1 MTSWERRLTK
11 SPKSGPPKIRL
22 PRSKQSGGPI
32 GPKQGDKSYDR
43 KRTREEL
50 EREIESSGVE
60 NDGAEKK

>member
-1 MTSWERRLTK
+1 MRSRKERVSK
-11 SPKSGPPKIRL
+11 SRKDRPPKIRL
-22 PRSKQSGGPI
+22 PLPKQSGGPI